1 MEIACLILDYLRVL
15 TWPGVVVFVLWKFSK
30 PISSLISRT
39 NKIEV
44 LGISAGFFDK
54 AAAATYSQM
63 PKKEIIEGD
72 DQTLA
77 EQGDSKA
84 QYNLGARYM
93 KGEGVPQDNAKAVV
107 WYRKAADQGHALAQF
122 MLGIVYARGKG
133 VPQDNAKAVVWYR
146 KAADQGHALAQF
158 MLGIVYARGKGVPQ
172 DNAKAVVWYRKAADQ
187 GHALAQ
193 FMLGMGYADGKGVPQ
208 DDETAYIWFN
218 LAASRSTGE
227 DRERAVKVRDRFAAL
242 LTREQLAEA
251 QHGAR
256 EWYNTHPQ

>member
-15 TWPGVVVFVLWKFSK
+15 TWPGVVVGVVVFVLCKFSK
-30 PISSLISRT
+30 PIIMLINRIKKFEFS
-39 NKIEV
+39 
-44 LGISAGFFDK
+44 GAGVSCSVE
-54 AAAATYSQM
+54 AAEAAQSQMTKTAEAAYSQIT
-63 PKKEIIEGD
+63 KKEITGGD
-72 DQTLA
+72 DQALA

-84 QYNLGARYM
+84 QYNLGAMYM

-107 WYRKAADQGHALAQF
+107 WYRKAADQGHAEAQAQ
-122 MLGIVYARGKG
+122 LGVMYAFSLG
-133 VPQDNAKAVVWYR
+133 VPQDNAEAVVWYR

-158 MLGIVYARGKGVPQ
+158 MLGT
-172 DNAKAVVWYRKAADQ
+172 
-187 GHALAQ
+187 
-193 FMLGMGYADGKGVPQ
+193 MYADGKGVPQ

>member
-1 MEIACLILDYLRVL
+1 MKIAWLILDYLRVL
-15 TWPGVVVFVLWKFSK
+15 TWPGVVVGVVVFVLCKFSK
-30 PISSLISRT
+30 PIIVLINRIKTFEFS
-39 NKIEV
+39 
-44 LGISAGFFDK
+44 GAGVSCSVE
-54 AAAATYSQM
+54 AAAAAYSQIT
-63 PKKEIIEGD
+63 KKEITGGD
-72 DQTLA
+72 DQALA

-84 QYNLGARYM
+84 QYNLGAMYM

-107 WYRKAADQGHALAQF
+107 WYREAAAQGHALAQF
-122 MLGIVYARGKG
+122 MLGT
-133 VPQDNAKAVVWYR
+133 
-146 KAADQGHALAQF
+146 
-158 MLGIVYARGKGVPQ
+158 M
-172 DNAKAVVWYRKAADQ
+172 
-187 GHALAQ
+187 
-193 FMLGMGYADGKGVPQ
+193 YADGKGVPQ